1 MLSVSVCV
9 CQPAFPLCMLP
20 HPALKYL
27 FLDHQC
33 HVLQTTL
40 LSCLQELSQDSS
52 CPLPSA
58 FCAALPVYVLL
69 TGGRVLSHQDT
80 WSLFISYFP
89 SEILRCKRV
98 VFCSPPSLT
107 RKQYPL
113 CCVAACLGCISV
125 SAVPPAVCQFLQH
138 AGCCLVSP
146 GAHGAAAVTARAQAR
161 STRAACRQQ
170 AQLIAGAESRAEK
183 GAGGLIHIDS
193 PQTTSLVAEQL
204 GHPCWAP

>member
-1 MLSVSVCV
+1 MSCRPHCSAASRSYHRTAAVLCLLHSVQLSLYVSFSWVV
-9 CQPAFPLCMLP
+9 VFSPIRTPGLSSFLTFPVRYCI
-20 HPALKYL
+20 AREQ
-27 FLDHQC
+27 F
-33 HVLQTTL
+33 
-40 LSCLQELSQDSS
+40 
-52 CPLPSA
+52 
-58 FCAALPVYVLL
+58 
-69 TGGRVLSHQDT
+69 
-80 WSLFISYFP
+80 
-89 SEILRCKRV
+89 
-98 VFCSPPSLT
+98 FCSPPSLT

-183 GAGGLIHIDS
+183 GAGGLIHTDS
-193 PQTTSLVAEQL
+193 PQTTPLVAEQL